1 MLEKGVNWNNYPAKY
16 KRGSCCIRKADEVTG
31 RSKWVIDNEI
41 PIFKGE
47 GKKYYLSDVNNLFDY
62 YATEEQ
68 VKEFYKDK
76 DNLRELLTFHGYSV
90 DSEPNGGM
98 LKYDLKLV

>member
-1 MLEKGVNWNNYPAKY
+1 MADKLKIKFVGIDDWN
-16 KRGSCCIRKADEVTG
+16 R
-31 RSKWVIDNEI
+31 
-41 PIFKGE
+41 PIFKGQ

-62 YATEEQ
+62 GATEEQ

-90 DSEPNGGM
+90 DSEHNGGM

>member
-1 MLEKGVNWNNYPAKY
+1 MADKLKIKGVGIDDWN
-16 KRGSCCIRKADEVTG
+16 R
-31 RSKWVIDNEI
+31 
-41 PIFKGE
+41 PIFKPE
-47 GKKYYLSDVNNLFDY
+47 NKQKKYYLSDVNNLFDY
-62 YATEEQ
+62 GATDEQ

>member
-1 MLEKGVNWNNYPAKY
+1 MTDKLKIKFVGIDDWN
-16 KRGSCCIRKADEVTG
+16 R
-31 RSKWVIDNEI
+31 
-41 PIFKGE
+41 PIFKGQ

-62 YATEEQ
+62 DATDEQ

>member
-1 MLEKGVNWNNYPAKY
+1 MTDKLKIKFVGIDDWN
-16 KRGSCCIRKADEVTG
+16 R
-31 RSKWVIDNEI
+31 

-62 YATEEQ
+62 DATDEQ

-76 DNLRELLTFHGYSV
+76 VPLNSYITYHGRSI
-90 DSEPNGGM
+90 DDEPNGGK
-98 LKYDLKLV
+98 LKFDLEIM